1 MGCRRRVPRTS
12 SREDG
17 AEAAQDGAV
26 FEICSRSVANHR
38 LPPQTLPEWLTTVD
52 AAIPAIARYTAEG
65 WTYVKP

>member
-1 MGCRRRVPRTS
+1 MRRV
-12 SREDG
+12 
-17 AEAAQDGAV
+17 AQDGAV

-38 LPPQTLPEWLTTVD
+38 LPSQTLPEWLTTVD